1 MQPISNDK
9 PLTAKFDSIFAAL
22 AVILFLGGFYLSS
35 SLWFAGSAWYVRF
48 LIVAVSIASSIA
60 VLWPSSYRQRL
71 MTLAK
76 GARIELYKVF
86 WPSKDESVRT
96 TLLVLLIVTVFAIFF
111 SIVDGLLTLII
122 KWVL

>member
-1 MQPISNDK
+1 MQQTSDSPS
-9 PLTAKFDSIFAAL
+9 TSKFDSIFAAL
-22 AVILFLGGFYLSS
+22 AVILFLGGFYLSG
-35 SLWFAGSAWYVRF
+35 SLWFAGSPWYVRF
-48 LIVAVSIASSIA
+48 LIIASSVA
-60 VLWPSSYRQRL
+60 LSVGALWPSSYRQRL
-71 MTLAK
+71 ITLAK

-111 SIVDGLLTLII
+111 SIVDGLLTLLI